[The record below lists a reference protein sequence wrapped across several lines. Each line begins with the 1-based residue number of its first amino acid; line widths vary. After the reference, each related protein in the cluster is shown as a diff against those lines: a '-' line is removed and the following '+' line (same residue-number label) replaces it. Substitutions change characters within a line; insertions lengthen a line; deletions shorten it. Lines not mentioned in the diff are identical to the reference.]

1 MPCAWALSPA
11 AAGRWRPGPCR
22 PARGTLVSGPGG
34 YSCLGGRGAAAQPP
48 PCVSDSSSERR
59 ERTALLPGSPG
70 SDEPAR
76 ALHLRQG
83 GGRRSPLLGHFTS
96 GGGPRGCSNKG
107 SARDKPARKCAERGT
122 WQRTTGSETSA
133 RGHRSAS
140 GPQNRVGVQ
149 GKGHSTLPLWERAPG
164 FRGDLPDQL
173 CFAVNRLTFSS
184 ESFQK

>member
-34 YSCLGGRGAAAQPP
+34 YSCLGGRGARPSLP
-48 PCVSDSSSERR
+48 RVSQIPR
-59 ERTALLPGSPG
+59 LKGSPG

-83 GGRRSPLLGHFTS
+83 GGRRSPLLVHFTS

-149 GKGHSTLPLWERAPG
+149 GKGRSTLPLWERAPG

>member
-34 YSCLGGRGAAAQPP
+34 YSCLGGRGARPSLP
-48 PCVSDSSSERR
+48 RVSQIPRLKDVSGERCSLAPR
-59 ERTALLPGSPG
+59 GLMSQRG
-70 SDEPAR
+70 PAPQ
-76 ALHLRQG
+76 A
-83 GGRRSPLLGHFTS
+83 GRRRHSPLLGHFTS
-96 GGGPRGCSNKG
+96 GGGQRGCPNKG

-122 WQRTTGSETSA
+122 WQRTMGSETSA

-149 GKGHSTLPLWERAPG
+149 GKGRSTLPLWERAPG

>member
-34 YSCLGGRGAAAQPP
+34 YSCLGGRGARPSLP
-48 PCVSDSSSERR
+48 RVSQIPRLKDVSGERC
-59 ERTALLPGSPG
+59 SPAPRG
-70 SDEPAR
+70 LVSKP
-76 ALHLRQG
+76 ALHLRPG
-83 GGRRSPLLGHFTS
+83 GGRRSPLLVHFTS
-96 GGGPRGCSNKG
+96 GRGPRGCSNKG

-149 GKGHSTLPLWERAPG
+149 GKGRSTLPLWERAPG